1 MSEARILDQDRGPCY
16 LGTKTAGR
24 IELQEVITMSGT
36 HFPEFDLSGKVA
48 LVTGAARGLG
58 REYALALAR
67 YGADLVVC
75 DILPE
80 IENIKPEI
88 ERLGRR
94 VLVQQTDVCQIP
106 EIYATVNESVKAFSH
121 IDILVNNA
129 GINIPQYAIDVTEE
143 AWDKVINLNLKALFF
158 CCQAV
163 GKVMVRQKKGKMI
176 NISSTMGSVGLERRA
191 AYSSSKAGVN
201 LLTKVLAIEWAP
213 YNINVNAIA
222 PTFVETP
229 LTKPMFEEQG
239 FRESVLREIPMG
251 RIAQT
256 KDITG
261 AVIYLASEASSM
273 VTGHVLLIDGGW
285 TAH

>member
-1 MSEARILDQDRGPCY
+1 MMERNPFS
-16 LGTKTAGR
+16 
-24 IELQEVITMSGT
+24 
-36 HFPEFDLSGKVA
+36 EFDLSGKVA
-48 LVTGAARGLG
+48 IVTGAARGLG
-58 REYALALAR
+58 RDYALALAK

-80 IENIKPEI
+80 VENIKPEI

-94 VLVQQTDVCQIP
+94 VLVQQADVCKIP
-106 EIYATVNESVKAFSH
+106 EIYAMVNESVKVFSH

-129 GINIPQYAIDVTEE
+129 GVNIPQWAVDVTEE
-143 AWDKVINLNLKALFF
+143 AWDRVINLNLKALFF
-158 CCQAV
+158 CSQAV
-163 GKVMVRQKKGKMI
+163 GKVMILQRKGKII

-229 LTKPMFEEQG
+229 LTKPMFEEKG
-239 FRESVLREIPMG
+239 FRESVLKDIPLG

-261 AVIYLASEASSM
+261 AVIYLASEASDM